1 MQHYIEQLI
10 EDLHDIIQ
18 EINPLR
24 KTREE
29 PILEED
35 SFIRH
40 IEDVENYLHG
50 KQLPI
55 SEITGI
61 IPEQLPPAEKLNK
74 QQQTQLSVELEK
86 FLAHFH
92 FSLDFP
98 FNYPHYLR
106 YTFIKN
112 FWTEEHSLMQQGT
125 SHIEFCDYDKENCPF
140 EDYCNTCNEFNI
152 EDEDTDMSKFDGLSD
167 DEFPF

>member
-1 MQHYIEQLI
+1 MQRYIDQLT

-18 EINPLR
+18 KINPSVDVQ
-24 KTREE
+24 EE
-29 PILEED
+29 PIHDEEA
-35 SFIRH
+35 FFRQ
-40 IEDVENYLHG
+40 IEDIENYLHG

-61 IPEQLPPAEKLNK
+61 LPEQLPPAERLNK
-74 QQQTQLSVELEK
+74 KQQAQLSVELEK

-98 FNYPHYLR
+98 MNYPHNLR